1 MLRPPCCSQTLAREK
16 QAHLL
21 NEEQDMLMGQQLGT
35 YAPSTHGNHWDTTLA
50 AARAC
55 EQAGLD
61 SVWLADHF
69 MFPDKEHPEREVP
82 VFDCF
87 VALGAIAASTTRL
100 RIGELVVG
108 VPYRNPALLAKMLTT
123 LDVISHGRT
132 IVGLGAAWHDDEFRA
147 YGWPF
152 PPVRERMEMLEEAVQ
167 IVDRMMTQR
176 PASFGGKH
184 YTVEDAYNDPLPV
197 QQPRPPIMIGGSG
210 EKVTLR
216 IVAQYADFCNVGGD
230 PATVAHKYEVLR
242 QHCERAGRPY
252 DAVTRS
258 NDVGILIA
266 ADEREL
272 AAKKE
277 RYGADFDLVGMPEAI
292 IEGLRGYAQVGS
304 QYVTF
309 HMPDAKEIEP
319 ILLLGETV
327 VPAVRT
333 F

>member
-1 MLRPPCCSQTLAREK
+1 LTWSRVTN
-16 QAHLL
+16 HD
-21 NEEQDMLMGQQLGT
+21 QDVLMAIQLGT

-50 AARAC
+50 ATRAS

-69 MFPDKEHPEREVP
+69 MFPDGEQPDREVP

-87 VALGAIAASTTRL
+87 VALGAMAAHTSRI

-108 VPYRNPALLAKMLTT
+108 IPYRNPVLLAKMLTT
-123 LDVISHGRT
+123 LDVIAHGRT
-132 IVGLGAAWHDDEFRA
+132 IVGIGAAWHEPEFVA

-152 PPVRERMEMLEEAVQ
+152 PSVRERMEMLEEAFQ
-167 IVDRMMTQR
+167 IIDRVMTQR

-184 YTVEDAYNDPLPV
+184 YTVAGAYNDPMPV
-197 QQPRPPIMIGGSG
+197 QKPRPPIMIGGSG

-216 IVAQYADFCNVGGD
+216 LAAQYADFCNVGGD
-230 PATVAHKYEVLR
+230 AAIVAHRFDVLR
-242 QHCERAGRPY
+242 QHCDRVGRPPEAITFCN
-252 DAVTRS
+252 DAS
-258 NDVGILIA
+258 ILIA
-266 ADEREL
+266 SNEREL

-277 RYGADFDLVGMPEAI
+277 RHGDQFNLVGTPDAI
-292 IEGLRGYAQVGS
+292 IEGLQRYAQAGS

-309 HMPDAKEIEP
+309 HMPDADEIEP

-327 VPAVRT
+327 VKQVAT
-333 F
+333 L

>member
-1 MLRPPCCSQTLAREK
+1 MLL
-16 QAHLL
+16 
-21 NEEQDMLMGQQLGT
+21 GQQLGT
-35 YAPSTHGNHWDTTLA
+35 YTPSQHGNHWDTTLA

-69 MFPDKEHPEREVP
+69 MFPDKTDPAKEKP

-87 VALGAIAASTTRL
+87 VALGAIAASTSRI

-123 LDVISHGRT
+123 LDVVAHGRT
-132 IVGLGAAWHDDEFRA
+132 IAGLGAAWHDEEFYA

-152 PPVRERMEMLEEAVQ
+152 PSVRERMEMLEEAVQ

-176 PASFGGKH
+176 PASFDGKH
-184 YTVEDAYNDPLPV
+184 YQVKDAYNDPMPV

-210 EKVTLR
+210 EKATLR
-216 IVAQYADFCNVGGD
+216 IVAQYADFCNVAGD
-230 PATVAHKYEVLR
+230 PETVARKYDVLCR
-242 QHCERAGRPY
+242 HCEHADRPF
-252 DAVTRS
+252 DAITRS
-258 NDVGILIA
+258 NNVGILIA

-272 AAKKE
+272 AEKKE
-277 RYGADFDLVGMPEAI
+277 RYGDDFDLAGTPDAI
-292 IEGLRGYAQVGS
+292 VEGLQRYARVGS

-309 HMPDAKEIEP
+309 HMPDAREIEP

-327 VPAVRT
+327 VPAVAQL
-333 F
+333 

>member
-1 MLRPPCCSQTLAREK
+1 MLL
-16 QAHLL
+16 
-21 NEEQDMLMGQQLGT
+21 GQQLSSYG
-35 YAPSTHGNHWDTTLA
+35 PSEHGNHWDTTLA
-50 AARAC
+50 AAKAC

-69 MFPDKEHPEREVP
+69 MFPDKADPAKEKP

-87 VALGAIAASTTRL
+87 VALGGIAASTSRI

-123 LDVISHGRT
+123 LDVVSHGRT
-132 IVGLGAAWHDDEFRA
+132 IVGLGAAWHDEEFYA

-152 PPVRERMEMLEEAVQ
+152 PSVRERMEMLEEAVQ
-167 IVDRMMTQR
+167 VVDQMMTRR
-176 PASFGGKH
+176 PASFDGKH
-184 YTVEDAYNDPLPV
+184 YQVKDAYNDPPPV

-210 EKVTLR
+210 EKATLR

-230 PATVAHKYEVLR
+230 PEMVAHKYDVLR
-242 QHCERAGRPY
+242 QHCERVGRPFE
-252 DAVTRS
+252 AITRS

-266 ADEREL
+266 ANEREL

-277 RYGADFDLVGMPEAI
+277 RYGGDFDLVGTPDAI
-292 IEGLRGYAQVGS
+292 VEGLQRYARVGS

-309 HMPDAKEIEP
+309 HMPDAREIEP

-327 VPAVRT
+327 VPAVAG

>member
-1 MLRPPCCSQTLAREK
+1 MLL
-16 QAHLL
+16 
-21 NEEQDMLMGQQLGT
+21 GQQLGT
-35 YAPSTHGNHWDTTLA
+35 YAPSAHGNHWDTTLA
-50 AARAC
+50 AATAC

-61 SVWLADHF
+61 SVWFADHF
-69 MFPDKEHPEREVP
+69 MFPDKADPHKEVP

-87 VALGAIAASTTRL
+87 VALAAIAASTSRI

-123 LDVISHGRT
+123 LDVVAHGRT
-132 IVGLGAAWHDDEFRA
+132 IVGLGAAWHDEEFVA

-152 PPVRERMEMLEEAVQ
+152 PSVRERMEMLEEAVQ

-176 PASFGGKH
+176 PASFTGTH
-184 YTVEDAYNDPLPV
+184 YHVANAFNDPRPV

-210 EKVTLR
+210 EQRTLR

-230 PATVAHKYEVLR
+230 PETVAHKYAVLR
-242 QHCERAGRPY
+242 QHCERVGRAY
-252 DAVTRS
+252 DAIIRS

-266 ADEREL
+266 ANERDL
-272 AAKKE
+272 AAKTA
-277 RYGADFDLVGMPEAI
+277 RYGDDFDLVGTPDQI
-292 IEGLRGYAQVGS
+292 IDGLQRYAEVGS

-309 HMPDAKEIEP
+309 HMPDAHAIEP
-319 ILLLGETV
+319 ILLLGEKV
-327 VPAVRT
+327 VPVVAT

>member
-1 MLRPPCCSQTLAREK
+1 MQ
-16 QAHLL
+16 
-21 NEEQDMLMGQQLGT
+21 MGQQLGT
-35 YAPSTHGNHWDTTLA
+35 YTPSRHGNHWDTTLA

-69 MFPDKEHPEREVP
+69 MFPDKEQPDREVP

-87 VALGAIAASTTRL
+87 VALGAIAASTSRI

-123 LDVISHGRT
+123 LDVITHGRT
-132 IVGLGAAWHDDEFRA
+132 IVGLGAAWHDEEFAA

-152 PPVRERMEMLEEAVQ
+152 PAVRERMAMLEEAVQ
-167 IVDRMMTQR
+167 IVDRMLTQR
-176 PASFGGKH
+176 PASFSGKY
-184 YTVEDAYNDPLPV
+184 YTVQEAYNDPLPV
-197 QQPRPPIMIGGSG
+197 QKPRPPIMIGGSG

-216 IVAQYADFCNVGGD
+216 LVAQYADFCNVGGD
-230 PATVAHKYEVLR
+230 AETVAHKFAVLR
-242 QHCERAGRPY
+242 QHCEHVGRPY
-252 DAVTRS
+252 DAITRS

-266 ADEREL
+266 TNEREL

-277 RYGADFDLVGMPEAI
+277 RYGNDFDLVGTPDAI
-292 IEGLRGYAQVGS
+292 IEGLRRYAQVGS

-309 HMPDAKEIEP
+309 HMPDAQEIEP
-319 ILLLGETV
+319 ILLLGERV
-327 VPAVRT
+327 VPVAVT

>member
-1 MLRPPCCSQTLAREK
+1 MGAG
-16 QAHLL
+16 HVI
-21 NEEQDMLMGQQLGT
+21 LMGQQIVDS
-35 YAPSTHGNHWDTTLA
+35 ARSTTGNPWDTPLA
-50 AARAC
+50 EARVC
-55 EQAGLD
+55 EPAGLD

-69 MFPDKEHPEREVP
+69 MFPDKEDPEREVP

-87 VALGAIAASTTRL
+87 VALGAIAASTSRI

-108 VPYRNPALLAKMLTT
+108 VPYRTPALLAKMLTT
-123 LDVISHGRT
+123 LDVVSHGRT
-132 IVGLGAAWHDDEFRA
+132 LVGLGAAWHDVEFVA

-152 PPVRERMEMLEEAVQ
+152 PSVRERMEMLEEAIQV
-167 IVDRMMTQR
+167 VDRMMTQR
-176 PASFGGKH
+176 PATFSGKH
-184 YTVEDAYNDPLPV
+184 FRVADAYNDPPPV

-216 IVAQYADFCNVGGD
+216 LVAQYANFCNVGGD
-230 PATVAHKYEVLR
+230 YERVAHRYAVLR
-242 QHCERAGRPY
+242 QHCERVGRPY
-252 DAVTRS
+252 DEITRS
-258 NDVGILIA
+258 NNVSILIA

-277 RYGADFDLVGMPEAI
+277 RHGANFDLVGTPEI
-292 IEGLRGYAQVGS
+292 IIQGLQRYAQVGS

-309 HMPDAKEIEP
+309 HMPDAQEIEP

-327 VPAVRT
+327 VQAART

>member
-1 MLRPPCCSQTLAREK
+1 
-16 QAHLL
+16 
-21 NEEQDMLMGQQLGT
+21 MLMGQQIGS
-35 YAPSTHGNHWDTTLA
+35 YMPSTHGNHWDTTLA
-50 AARAC
+50 AARAA

-69 MFPDKEHPEREVP
+69 MFPDKSNPDKEVP

-87 VALGAIAASTTRL
+87 VALGAIAASTSRI

-123 LDVISHGRT
+123 LDVVAHGRT
-132 IVGLGAAWHDDEFRA
+132 IVGLGAAWHEPEFKA

-152 PPVRERMEMLEEAVQ
+152 PSVRERMEMLEDAVQ

-176 PASFGGKH
+176 PASFAGKH
-184 YTVEDAYNDPLPV
+184 FSVENAYNDPMPV
-197 QQPRPPIMIGGSG
+197 QKPRPPIMIGGSG
-210 EKVTLR
+210 EKATLR

-242 QHCERAGRPY
+242 AHCEQLGRPY
-252 DAVTRS
+252 EAITRS
-258 NDVGILIA
+258 NDVGLLIA
-266 ADEREL
+266 ANEREL

-277 RYGADFDLVGMPEAI
+277 RYGEKFDLIGTPDAI
-292 IEGLRGYAQVGS
+292 LEGLRRYAEVGS
-304 QYVTF
+304 QYITF
-309 HMPDAKEIEP
+309 HMPDAREIEP

-327 VPAVRT
+327 VREAAGL
-333 F
+333 

>member
-1 MLRPPCCSQTLAREK
+1 MLL
-16 QAHLL
+16 
-21 NEEQDMLMGQQLGT
+21 GQQLGT
-35 YAPSTHGNHWDTTLA
+35 YAPSKHGNHWDTTLA

-69 MFPDKEHPEREVP
+69 MFPDKDDPEKEVP

-87 VALGAIAASTTRL
+87 VALGAIAASTSRI

-123 LDVISHGRT
+123 LDVVAHGRT
-132 IVGLGAAWHDDEFRA
+132 IVGLGAAWHDEEFAA

-152 PPVRERMEMLEEAVQ
+152 PSVRERMEMLEEAVQ
-167 IVDRMMTQR
+167 IVDRMMTRR
-176 PASFGGKH
+176 PASFSGKH
-184 YTVEDAYNDPLPV
+184 YSVADAYNDPLPV

-230 PATVAHKYEVLR
+230 PATVAHKFDVLR
-242 QHCERAGRPY
+242 QHCERVGRPY

-277 RYGADFDLVGMPEAI
+277 RYGADFGLVGTPDAI
-292 IEGLRGYAQVGS
+292 VEGLQRYAEVGS

-309 HMPDAKEIEP
+309 HMPDAQEIEP

-327 VPAVRT
+327 VPRVAQL
-333 F
+333 